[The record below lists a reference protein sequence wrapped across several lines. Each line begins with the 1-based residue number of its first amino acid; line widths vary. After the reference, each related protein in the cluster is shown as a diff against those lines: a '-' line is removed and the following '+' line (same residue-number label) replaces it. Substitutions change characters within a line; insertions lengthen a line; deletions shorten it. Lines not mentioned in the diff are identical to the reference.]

1 MGTRTG
7 TWSPDTGQWAGMVVV
22 EKGWRNGRSKRD
34 EQEMKPLNL
43 LQSLLPGVGVQMG
56 RGIKC
61 KKMKGFGILWK
72 E

>member
-7 TWSPDTGQWAGMVVV
+7 TWSPDTGQWEGMVVV
-22 EKGWRNGRSKRD
+22 EEGWRNGRSKRD
-34 EQEMKPLNL
+34 EQEMNPLNL
-43 LQSLLPGVGVQMG
+43 LQSLLPGVGVQRG
-56 RGIKC
+56 RGIEC